1 MSSCLRHSAPS
12 SLKRGIIQSTPHDS
26 DKVVERE
33 LIQCCHCQFT
43 QVWAPGVEKGWRL
56 CQRCMDW
63 HCPKHQCHTCRPI
76 KQWLENMA
84 KGISPDHVPVVGRVE
99 ADPPKD

>member
-1 MSSCLRHSAPS
+1 
-12 SLKRGIIQSTPHDS
+12 
-26 DKVVERE
+26 VVERE